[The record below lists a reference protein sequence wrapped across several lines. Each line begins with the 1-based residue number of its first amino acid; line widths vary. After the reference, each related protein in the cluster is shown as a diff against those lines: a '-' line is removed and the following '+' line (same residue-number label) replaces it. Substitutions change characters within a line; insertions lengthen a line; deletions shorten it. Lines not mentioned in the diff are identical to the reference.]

1 MNIIEAIILGIVEG
15 LTEFLPI
22 SSTGHIILAE
32 KLLGIEKTNNFFTVV
47 IQFGAILAAIWFFRH
62 RIQKIIAVTY
72 SSIKAKK
79 SYASMAHEEKYGIWI
94 LISIIP
100 TLLVGFL
107 LRKKVDEWQNST
119 TIIIFSTILFGIVF
133 YLIEQYQKRTQTISP
148 DKITLQ
154 NLFVMGLAQAV
165 AIIPGVSRSGST
177 IAGGLTQ
184 KIDIKDAVEL
194 SFIMGIPVIL
204 LASLYKV
211 VSGLDSLTMDLVLI
225 TLVGTLTSFVVG
237 LWSIKLTL
245 GLLVKRG
252 FLPFMIYRLC
262 LGTALICLV
271 YLGVLKW

>member
-1 MNIIEAIILGIVEG
+1 MNIIQAIIVGAVEG

-22 SSTGHIILAE
+22 SSTGHIILTE

-47 IQFGAILAAIWFFRH
+47 IQFGAILAAIWFFRS
-62 RIQKIIAVTY
+62 RIKEILSAAF
-72 SSIKAKK
+72 SSLKAKK
-79 SYASMAHEEKYGIWI
+79 SYAVMDNDEKYGIWI
-94 LISIIP
+94 VISIIP
-100 TLLVGFL
+100 TLLIGFL

-119 TIIIFSTILFGIVF
+119 IIIIISTIFFGVLF
-133 YLIEQYQKRTQTISP
+133 YAIERFQKNIKPITP
-148 DKITLQ
+148 NKITLQ

-184 KIDIKDAVEL
+184 KMSIKDAVEI

-204 LASLYKV
+204 IASLYKV
-211 VSGLDSLTMDLVLI
+211 ISGLDGLTMDIALTTLI
-225 TLVGTLTSFVVG
+225 GTLTSFFVG

-252 FLPFMIYRLC
+252 FFPFMIYRLG
-262 LGTALICLV
+262 LGAVLICLV
-271 YLGVLKW
+271 YLGILN